1 MNISK
6 MMSRWWNDDD
16 RVSGDNSC
24 SVITWA
30 RWAEIGDNVLTQYMI
45 SGNKLSSWWQI
56 GSHDNCS
63 LASVPWYLDDDV
75 IYSFQPKACR
85 GFPLFVPVKN
95 EFVVEIRMNWVWYKG
110 GYLEQLVE
118 LTSLSPKSQR
128 EIPNSLKLYGPPT
141 PLIHL
146 FEHIIRSK
154 WFHSY
159 ESKVPLN
166 VRKVF

>member
-6 MMSRWWNDDD
+6 MMSRWWNDDY

-30 RWAEIGDNVLTQYMI
+30 SWAEIGDNVLTQYMI

-75 IYSFQPKACR
+75 IYIQLSTKSLPRISIICTSEKWVCYRDQ
-85 GFPLFVPVKN
+85 V
-95 EFVVEIRMNWVWYKG
+95 NWVWYKG
-110 GYLEQLVE
+110 RYLEQLVE
-118 LTSLSPKSQR
+118 LTSLGPKYQW
-128 EIPNSLKLYGPPT
+128 EIPNSDSGLSLKLYGPPT

-146 FEHIIRSK
+146 FEHII
-154 WFHSY
+154 
-159 ESKVPLN
+159 L
-166 VRKVF
+166 